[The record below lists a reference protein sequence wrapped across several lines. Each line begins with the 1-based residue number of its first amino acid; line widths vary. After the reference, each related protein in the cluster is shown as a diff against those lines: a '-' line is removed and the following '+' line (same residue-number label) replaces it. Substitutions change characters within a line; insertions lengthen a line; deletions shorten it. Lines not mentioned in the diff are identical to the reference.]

1 MICLV
6 NIYIKMPFFFTEIIV
21 LYHTKMNKNNTHKD
35 KYINISMTRQINIL
49 TKLENSRNMKE
60 KVDSFK

>member
-1 MICLV
+1 
-6 NIYIKMPFFFTEIIV
+6 
-21 LYHTKMNKNNTHKD
+21 MNKNNAHKD

-60 KVDSFK
+60 KIDSFK

>member
-1 MICLV
+1 
-6 NIYIKMPFFFTEIIV
+6 
-21 LYHTKMNKNNTHKD
+21 MNKNNFHKD

-49 TKLENSRNMKE
+49 TKLENSRNMKG